1 MRTKREKPE
10 QNPDVE
16 RSFIHENRAP
26 SSSPPVVGRIVDV
39 TPHQSPPGSVFVE
52 AEPNPRL
59 VGNKL
64 RTLIRQGGS
73 SPYRSVIIPALDP
86 GDRTGAGVVVW
97 FRRMSGKQLIEFA
110 SGQDDNLT
118 GSEGI
123 NKAIDF
129 LSTTLVDPDTG
140 LDLMTREELLDS
152 PVDTIM
158 AIFEAIV
165 GTMTSTRT
173 EVGEDSNAPQSS
185 N

>member
-1 MRTKREKPE
+1 MRTKREKPDQSD
-10 QNPDVE
+10 QNV
-16 RSFIHENRAP
+16 
-26 SSSPPVVGRIVDV
+26 PVVGRITDLG
-39 TPHQSPPGSVFVE
+39 SSRPPGMLSVEEE
-52 AEPNPRL
+52 AKESIFNRL
-59 VGNKL
+59 TEGSSPWRSLAAK
-64 RTLIRQGGS
+64 IRQGGS
-73 SPYRSVIIPALDP
+73 NPYRSVIVPALGSDP
-86 GDRTGAGVVVW
+86 IW
-97 FRRMSGKQLIEFA
+97 FRRMSGKKLIEFA
-110 SGQDDNLT
+110 SGQDANLT

-123 NKAIDF
+123 TKAIDF

-152 PVDTIM
+152 PVDIIM

>member
-1 MRTKREKPE
+1 MRTRREKPDQSD
-10 QNPDVE
+10 QNV
-16 RSFIHENRAP
+16 
-26 SSSPPVVGRIVDV
+26 PVVGRITDLGPSSPTIEIPEKQV
-39 TPHQSPPGSVFVE
+39 TLTHEGISLASIIRRG
-52 AEPNPRL
+52 
-59 VGNKL
+59 GNN
-64 RTLIRQGGS
+64 
-73 SPYRSVIIPALDP
+73 PYRSVIVPALDSDD
-86 GDRTGAGVVVW
+86 GSGVVVW

-110 SGQDDNLT
+110 SGQDANLT

-140 LDLMTREELLDS
+140 LDLMTKEELLDS

>member
-1 MRTKREKPE
+1 MRTKREK
-10 QNPDVE
+10 NVE
-16 RSFIHENRAP
+16 M
-26 SSSPPVVGRIVDV
+26 VDV
-39 TPHQSPPGSVFVE
+39 TPHQLPPGSMLVE
-52 AEPNPRL
+52 TSL
-59 VGNKL
+59 LSSGGKL
-64 RTLIRQGGS
+64 ASLIRRGGS
-73 SPYRSVIIPALDP
+73 SPYRSVVVPSLSPDP
-86 GDRTGAGVVVW
+86 IW

-123 NKAIDF
+123 NKAINF

-140 LDLMTREELLDS
+140 LDLMTKEELLDS

-173 EVGEDSNAPQSS
+173 EVGEASDAPQSS